1 MTLILDPSGSESW
14 MADDLASL
22 FPGMRAA
29 TFDDTP
35 GENDVYTLSQ
45 GQTFWNSS
53 NVELHILREPTGNRI
68 SRYRFIRSASPGVLS
83 KIAIENVSD
92 RLDISVDYMD
102 NGEPLITRIAR
113 SFEAVFDLGHR
124 TLGIVLT
131 PMGRDQLELD
141 AWFDTGHG
149 PSLGDLFQLLGY
161 ASGAQGDIRSDLE
174 WLPEELRTGSVVEIS
189 SFHAMLQH
197 HSTGND
203 DAVTLPGQRSGGTN
217 IQNIRLN
224 LSFLNGH
231 SWNLIPGHDVLKVG
245 QLTAA
250 LDVDEPLDP
259 DYRFPRIDVGG
270 VITIEPE
277 GHDKAEIELHARWP
291 DYAVSG
297 ILREGQEIPLRAL
310 LAEFGVPAGKHPD
323 ALTINELSLQTEPIF
338 IPRSFSL
345 SLGVAN
351 VWEIELGKDAQGNGK
366 SFKIEQI
373 NVYADYKGGDEGHMT
388 GRLFGRASIGN
399 QEFLLSA
406 EASNQGWAFSGST
419 YPKDDT
425 QSGLKAGEWLETLA
439 TELGLAKAAL
449 PQQVHDFEITRIALE
464 LHTANNDLRFTLAC
478 KTTLDGSGTELD
490 AELTVHYA
498 RQASDGYQLEIE
510 GHLTVGYRRFDLFFA
525 KSGGDTRLLAI
536 YASQHKDALDLGALL
551 TELTGSSSVPK
562 LEVEL
567 SAIELALDTGITAKV
582 NNKDVSAFLLNV
594 DMGGSLNL
602 ADLPLVGA
610 VLQGDKSVLMALQV
624 LYSRIALPKNNE
636 LLGAINSHLAEGITP
651 IPADKDIAAGFRLS
665 PRLQIGDTHYDLEL
679 PVSANADSGQLTE
692 NGSAAG
698 GAIAPASNDGATNAG
713 DASWFSIQ
721 KQLGPV
727 YLSRVGGRYADS
739 ELTFLIDAALSLGPL
754 TFSMDGLSVTTP
766 LTEITPRFSLNGIG
780 LDVKS
785 GPMEIAGSFLHEV
798 INGIDTYSG
807 AAVLRFKELTL
818 SAIGSYAEVNGQK
831 SLFLYAVLNYPI
843 GGPSFFFVE
852 GLAAGFGYNRAFLA
866 PPITGVEHF
875 PLIEEARR
883 GAGLPADISSEI
895 RKLNQYIPFR
905 PDQYFLVAGIKFNSF
920 KLIDSF
926 AMVAVSFGKH
936 FEINVL
942 GISTLVLPKPDAT
955 PPKSNATPRVS
966 PLAVIEMAISATFD
980 PDAGL
985 IEVRAALTPKS
996 HIFSESCRLTGG
1008 FLFRSWFSGPH
1019 SGDFVLSLGG
1029 FHPHYV
1035 PQPHYLPAP
1044 DRVALNW
1051 NYDPHLQIK
1060 GNLYFALTPSAVMA
1074 GGHLS
1079 ATYYKGKIEAHFNAG
1094 ADFLLQWKPYHY
1106 EASVYIN
1113 VGGTYHAN
1121 VLLIKKVSLDIG
1133 ASLQLWGPDLGG
1145 IATVHILCFSFD
1157 IDFGSTVAEPPPLL
1171 WDEFSESFLPE
1182 QVVTSSVASG
1192 LVETIKKK
1200 KGQQEIAVVNPQ
1212 SLHLVTD
1219 SVIPSKRYVHGNGV
1233 EQDTKTLA
1241 TFSPAPMKIAATQFK
1256 SVHTVTITIAGGNG
1270 VQDVTD
1276 QFALTPRT
1284 KRLPKAMWEDRS
1296 GWAKGKKADLA
1307 QKEERLDET
1316 LSGFDIRAK
1325 EPRKP
1330 ASSPSVDKDKL
1341 IDAGEVHDA
1350 NWSADQPP
1358 VTVAIESV
1366 NRRDAL
1372 AKDILADKTA
1382 ASRSELMKAFGL
1394 DADYVNLRSD
1404 LAPAFRVAPTIQVPA
1419 SVIS

>member
-323 ALTINELSLQTEPIF
+323 ALTINELSLQAEPIF
-338 IPRSFSL
+338 TPRSFSL

-373 NVYADYKGGDEGHMT
+373 NVYADYQGGDEGHMT
-388 GRLFGRASIGN
+388 GRLLGQAAIGN

-406 EASNQGWAFSGST
+406 QASNQGWAFSGST

-498 RQASDGYQLEIE
+498 RQASSGYQLEIE
-510 GHLTVGYRRFDLFFA
+510 GHLTVGYRHFDLFFD

-562 LEVEL
+562 LEIEL

-610 VLQGDKSVLMALQV
+610 ILQGDKSVLMALQV

-636 LLGAINSHLAEGITP
+636 LLGAINSHLAEGVTP

-698 GAIAPASNDGATNAG
+698 GAIAPASNDAATNAG
-713 DASWFSIQ
+713 DASWFPIQ

-727 YLSRVGGRYADS
+727 YLSRIGGRYADDK
-739 ELTFLIDAALSLGPL
+739 LTFLIDAALSLGPL
-754 TFSMDGLSVTTP
+754 TFSMDGLSVSTTLP
-766 LTEITPRFSLNGIG
+766 EIKPQFSLNGIG

-785 GPMEIAGSFLHEV
+785 GPLEIAGAFLHEV
-798 INGIDTYSG
+798 VNGVDTYSG

-843 GGPSFFFVE
+843 GGPAFFFVE

-883 GAGLPADISSEI
+883 GAGLPADVSSEI

-905 PDQYFLVAGIKFNSF
+905 SDQYFLVAGIKFNSF
-920 KLIDSF
+920 RLIDSF
-926 AMVAVSFGKH
+926 AMVAVSFGRH
-936 FEINVL
+936 FKIDVL
-942 GISTLVLPKPDAT
+942 GISTLVLPSPDAG
-955 PPKSNATPRVS
+955 KSVS
-966 PLAVIEMAISATFD
+966 PIAVVELAIKAVFD
-980 PDAGL
+980 PDEGILSVEAG
-985 IEVRAALTPKS
+985 LTPKS
-996 HIFSESCRLTGG
+996 FIFHEKCRLTGG
-1008 FLFRSWFSGPH
+1008 FAFYSWFDGPH
-1019 SGDFVLSLGG
+1019 SGDFVMTLGG
-1029 FHPHYV
+1029 YHPHYRV
-1035 PQPHYLPAP
+1035 PAHYPRPPRL
-1044 DRVALNW
+1044 ALNW
-1051 NYDPHLQIK
+1051 HYDEHLQLK
-1060 GNLYFALTPSAVMA
+1060 GDLYSALTPSAVMA

-1079 ATYYKGKIEAHFNAG
+1079 ATYHKGKLEAHFEAG

-1106 EASVYIN
+1106 EASVY
-1113 VGGTYHAN
+1113 VKVVGTYNHN
-1121 VLLIKKVSLDIG
+1121 GWLIKKVPIDVG

-1145 IATVHILCFSFD
+1145 VATVHFLCFSGD
-1157 IDFGSTVAEPPPLL
+1157 IHFGSAVAEPLPLS

-1182 QVVTSSVASG
+1182 QVVTSSIASG
-1192 LVETIKKK
+1192 LVETIK

-1219 SVIPSKRYVHGNGV
+1219 SVIPSKRYVHGNDNGA
-1233 EQDTKTLA
+1233 TKTLA
-1241 TFSPAPMKIAATQFK
+1241 TFSPAPMKIAATQFE
-1256 SVHTVTITIAGGNG
+1256 SVHTITITIAGGNG

-1276 QFALTPRT
+1276 NFVITPRA

-1296 GWAKGKKADLA
+1296 AWPAGQKANLA
-1307 QKEERLDET
+1307 QNDERLDET
-1316 LSGFDIRAK
+1316 LSGFDIRAH

-1330 ASSPSVDKDKL
+1330 ASTPGVDIDKL
-1341 IDAGEVHDA
+1341 IDAGKSHNA
-1350 NWSADQPP
+1350 SWSAEQPP
-1358 VTVAIESV
+1358 VTVAMEAAS
-1366 NRRDAL
+1366 RRAAL
-1372 AKDILADKTA
+1372 ANDILADKTV

-1394 DADYVNLRSD
+1394 NEDYVNLRPN
-1404 LAPAFRVAPTIQVPA
+1404 LAPAFRVAPTIQFPA
-1419 SVIS
+1419 S